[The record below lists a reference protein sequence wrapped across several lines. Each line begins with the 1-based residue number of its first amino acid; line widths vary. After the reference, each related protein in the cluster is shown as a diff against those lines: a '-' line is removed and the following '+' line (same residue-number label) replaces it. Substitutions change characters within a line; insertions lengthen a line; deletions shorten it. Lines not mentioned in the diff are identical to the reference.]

1 VPAHWN
7 SILYYSGIV
16 ILVVGFFIGAALAL
30 RARREAREGVEI
42 TSEAEMLS
50 EFQRARDAGEM
61 DEAEFRRVRDLLI
74 SGRSTKGGVSG
85 ETKPDS
91 GWEDRPAV
99 NPPPEHPTLTDPE

>member
-1 VPAHWN
+1 MPAHWN

-16 ILVVGFFIGAALAL
+16 ILVVGFFVGAALAL
-30 RARREAREGVEI
+30 RARREAREGVDI

-74 SGRSTKGGVSG
+74 SGRSTKEGGNHV
-85 ETKPDS
+85 TKPDS
-91 GWEDRPAV
+91 RLEDHPPA

>member
-16 ILVVGFFIGAALAL
+16 ILVVGFFVGAALAL
-30 RARREAREGVEI
+30 RARREAREGVDI

-74 SGRSTKGGVSG
+74 SGRSTKEGGNR

-91 GWEDRPAV
+91 RLEDHPPA
-99 NPPPEHPTLTDPE
+99 NPPPEHPTLTEPE